1 MFNINFANDWIRT
14 VELWTSGI
22 GSDRYTN
29 WVATT
34 APSVCLCLYLCFS
47 VCQCVSDQSIL
58 TYFALGSIN
67 VYSWP
72 PVLLVW
78 RFKQTSKS
86 VDNLNV
92 TQTVKQEVNHT
103 VLLPLSKLVNIFC
116 SHATISLQFRISL
129 SQALY
134 IFSSSSICSSRSICL
149 SLSLTLSVVLAL
161 SVLFLT
167 LSIVLALFVFLSLS
181 LFLPLF
187 VFLPLLSI

>member
-29 WVATT
+29 WAATT

-129 SQALY
+129 SQSA
-134 IFSSSSICSSRSICL
+134 
-149 SLSLTLSVVLAL
+149 
-161 SVLFLT
+161 FLT
-167 LSIVLALFVFLSLS
+167 FKLCISLALALFVVLDLYVFLSL
-181 LFLPLF
+181 
-187 VFLPLLSI
+187 